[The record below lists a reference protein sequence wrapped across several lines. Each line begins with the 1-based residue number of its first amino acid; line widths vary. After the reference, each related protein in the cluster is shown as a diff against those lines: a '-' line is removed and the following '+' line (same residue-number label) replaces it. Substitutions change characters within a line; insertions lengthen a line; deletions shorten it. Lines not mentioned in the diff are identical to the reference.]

1 MPEKRNPAA
10 SANRVRSIV
19 NLAKGDASDLTE
31 TPSDFQP
38 ELLAALRIERRFG
51 ISACLARTVCELAG
65 IGRAA

>member
-10 SANRVRSIV
+10 CANRVRSIV
-19 NLAKGDASDLTE
+19 NLAKGDAPDLTE

-51 ISACLARTVCELAG
+51 IGFHHARVICELAG